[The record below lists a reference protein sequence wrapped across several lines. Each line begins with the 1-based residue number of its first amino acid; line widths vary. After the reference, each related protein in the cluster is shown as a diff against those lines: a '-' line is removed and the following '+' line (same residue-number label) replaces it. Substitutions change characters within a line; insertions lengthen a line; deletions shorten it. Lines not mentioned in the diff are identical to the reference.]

1 MLNQGY
7 THLTDII
14 NAFCQTMV
22 NSGYICGVY
31 SSESQFNS
39 RFDDKKLSVFPHWVA
54 KYSKNQPYLKSGV
67 PVEMWQY
74 GGSTNYI
81 RSPKIAGT
89 TVDQDFIYIPWAK
102 ETALEVKPVIVEI
115 SEKKSIDQLAV
126 EVLAGLWGNGIV
138 RKGKLIAAGYDYSA
152 VQNRVNEIVA
162 QRTEKKKPH
171 IVAKGETLS
180 SIAKRYNTTVDA
192 LVKLN
197 GIPNKNKIYVG
208 QEIIIG

>member
-22 NSGYICGVY
+22 NNGYICGVY
-31 SSESQFNS
+31 TSESQFNS

-67 PVEMWQY
+67 PVEIWQY

-89 TVDQDFIYIPWAK
+89 TVDQDFFYQQWTDVQI
-102 ETALEVKPVIVEI
+102 EQKPVIVDI
-115 SEKKSIDQLAV
+115 GKKSVDQLAN
-126 EVLAGLWGNGIV
+126 EVLAGLWGNGVI
-138 RKGKLIAAGYDYSA
+138 RKMKLTAAGYDYNA
-152 VQNRVNEIVA
+152 VQQRVNEIA
-162 QRTEKKKPH
+162 ESRKNKKTY
-171 IVAKGETLS
+171 IVAKGDTLS

-192 LVKLN
+192 LVKAN
-197 GIPNKNKIYVG
+197 GIPNKNLISVG
-208 QEIIIG
+208 QELIIV